1 MAGGGPSIFK
11 QSLDLWALTASLA
24 VVIFMTIVFEL
35 AVHKCE
41 NRFGNHQLYGP
52 MLQKVMAEFTVLGF
66 VAICTILAI
75 QSGLVASG
83 ATESVAEFEIW
94 ILCEMLYVSV
104 HVSNIKIAAD

>member
-75 QSGLVASG
+75 KVGSWLRCMQLSLWPSSKSHTSGFSL
-83 ATESVAEFEIW
+83 
-94 ILCEMLYVSV
+94 
-104 HVSNIKIAAD
+104 